1 MYLLTSFLSGS
12 GIKMIDDLIDMF
24 KLSDFTNYIII
35 SIILL
40 VLNCVYIYNH
50 YIVSIIVFAYIFLFL
65 FVNDSIDHSIYIWAF
80 IYFIIVFLFHL
91 YNGKYNWLLELDIK
105 NILFILSILFILC
118 LAQKLEDGKFKEE
131 VSNKKIIFRTC
142 LTMILLGYFFIK
154 DKIYFSFIHSEI
166 INTFDNAF
174 IATFGYTLIS
184 VINMLFNKY
193 IINNKFK

>member
-24 KLSDFTNYIII
+24 SFSKLTNYIII

-50 YIVSIIVFAYIFLFL
+50 YIVSIIIFAYIFLFI
-65 FVNDSIDHSIYIWAF
+65 FVNDSIDHSIYLWAF
-80 IYFIIVFLFHL
+80 AYFIIVFLFHL

-105 NILFILSILFILC
+105 NVLFISTILFILC
-118 LAQKLEDGKFKEE
+118 FAQKVEDGEFKEE

-142 LTMILLGYFFIK
+142 LTLILLGYFFIK
-154 DKIYFSFIHSEI
+154 DKLYFSFVHPEMIV
-166 INTFDNAF
+166 TFDNAF

-184 VINMLFNKY
+184 VINMLINKY
-193 IINNKFK
+193 LLNNI